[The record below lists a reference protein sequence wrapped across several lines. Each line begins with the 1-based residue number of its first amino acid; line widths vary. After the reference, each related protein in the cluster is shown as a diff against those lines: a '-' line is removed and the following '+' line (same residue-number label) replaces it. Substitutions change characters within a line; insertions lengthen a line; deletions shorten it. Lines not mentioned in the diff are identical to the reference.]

1 MIHVPRLALSCF
13 ATFLLLAAPA
23 HPQPAPSRP
32 EAAASDRS
40 SEHSVVLPGGP
51 LRFTAAVQT
60 IRLVN
65 DAGAAQA
72 DIVATS
78 FTAEG
83 TNRPVTFALNGGP
96 GASSAWLNL
105 GALGPWRLPFSG
117 TAPGATPSP
126 AASPTLVDNA
136 ETWLAFTDLV
146 FIDPAGTGW
155 SRVLGG
161 DDARRRLFSVEGDV
175 SSLAEAMRRWLE
187 ANGRVASPKFIV
199 GESYGGFR
207 GPRLVRALRQEQG
220 IGVAGLVLVSPV
232 LDFGGRSNDLDPLN
246 WVARLPSMAAV
257 ARAAESRAA
266 VQDAEGYAATD
277 YLLDLVRG
285 EADAAAVD
293 RASAR
298 VAALTGLDPAR
309 VRRQAGRP
317 DIGTFLRERG
327 PPGRLASAYDATLS
341 IPDPFPAAAGNQ
353 VPDPLLAG
361 LRAPLTSAALVMY
374 AQRLGWRP
382 EGQPGARYD
391 VLDEGVNRAWDYGRG
406 DRPESLSSLRFSLAL
421 DPRFQVLVVHG
432 LYDLVTPYFASKLLL
447 DQIPPIGPAERV
459 GLRAYAGGHMF
470 YSLDASRAAFTADG
484 RRMIEAATR

>member
-1 MIHVPRLALSCF
+1 MTRPLLWLA
-13 ATFLLLAAPA
+13 ALLLLVAPA
-23 HPQPAPSRP
+23 HSQPAPTRP
-32 EAAASDRS
+32 DAATAAASDRS
-40 SEHSVVLPGGP
+40 SEHSVALPGGL

-60 IRLVN
+60 IRLAN
-65 DAGAAQA
+65 DAGAPQA
-72 DIVATS
+72 DIVVTS
-78 FTAEG
+78 FTAAG
-83 TNRPVTFALNGGP
+83 ANRPVTFALNGGP

-105 GALGPWRLPFSG
+105 GALGPWRLLFAG
-117 TAPGATPSP
+117 AAPSSTPSP
-126 AASPTLVDNA
+126 AAAPVLVDNA

-175 SSLAEAMRRWLE
+175 SSIAEAMRRWLE

-207 GPRLVRALRQEQG
+207 GPRLVRAMRQEQG
-220 IGVAGLVLVSPV
+220 IGIAGLVLVSPV

-246 WVARLPSMAAV
+246 WVGRLPSLVAA

-266 VQDAEGYAATD
+266 VQDAEEYAATD

-298 VAALTGLDPAR
+298 VAALTGLDPAL
-309 VRRQAGRP
+309 VRRRAGRV
-317 DIGTFLRERG
+317 DTSTFLRERDRA
-327 PPGRLASAYDATLS
+327 GRVASAYDATLL
-341 IPDPFPAAAGNQ
+341 IPDPFPAAAGTQ
-353 VPDPLLAG
+353 VPDPLLTG
-361 LRAPLTSAALVMY
+361 LRAPLTSAALIMY

-382 EGQPGARYD
+382 DGPAARYD

-406 DRPESLSSLRFSLAL
+406 DRPESLSSIRFSLAL

-447 DQIPPIGPAERV
+447 DQFPPIGPAERV

-470 YSLDASRAAFTADG
+470 YSIDASRAAFTADG
-484 RRMIEAATR
+484 KRMIEAATR